1 MNLIRR
7 RLGAPRE
14 TLRSNAS
21 PVPRPGDA
29 RRSNPRRFA
38 RSVVLGALTA
48 AFALP
53 SIGVAFVPSLVPVGD
68 QLQLNVFELGYQGAP
83 RIVRDA
89 GDGFVVL
96 YRSGTSLFARRVT
109 RAGMPTGSE
118 QLVAT
123 GLTATDR
130 PAAVS
135 LADGSTIAVFTSQV
149 ESGGAG
155 TGISARRLSANG
167 APLAL
172 PFPVN
177 SHTPGDQW
185 EPSVAALGTGFVVA
199 WRSDSSPGNDQNGD
213 SIVARR
219 FDGAAAP
226 LGADFQLNTV
236 TAGNQFE
243 PALAAIG
250 GGDFVACWTT
260 AASGGPDVA
269 FRRFA
274 GDGTPRAAQAP
285 LATFIDGGQA
295 TPAVVATPDG
305 GFLAVWRSF
314 PPALG
319 ESSAEN
325 LGEPIGDGIQ
335 ARKFSVDGVAWSQEI
350 TVEIGDPHPTIF
362 PERNPSLAAGPR
374 GTVLLVAD
382 AGGVPYARL
391 LDSRD
396 ARPLES
402 PNFLPNTTMDEL
414 DYVVAA
420 FGTGDDVL
428 VAWES
433 PDSAGSDIQ
442 DRSVQIRLMTAGAV
456 AAWEFDEDAGAL
468 ALDSLGEVFDDA
480 QLAGGATRT
489 VGRLSS
495 GALELDG
502 DGWAALASSVDL
514 DLTGFVEEFPGTH
527 GVTIAAWILLDQLPS
542 QMTEPFQG
550 IFDSAQDNYVLYLD
564 RDAAELRFKVTDSDG
579 TAERPGIPESQLAV
593 GRWLHVVG
601 SYRPAA
607 SAAAIYLDGQ
617 IVDTHLAAGLDDP
630 VRTTPTQVPA
640 IGRDGV
646 IDQYRFRGAIDQIA
660 VYRRGLT
667 AEEVELLR
675 GDWLFDDGFETGSTS
690 RWSLSAP

>member
-1 MNLIRR
+1 MTKPRGFAR
-7 RLGAPRE
+7 PVALGAI
-14 TLRSNAS
+14 A
-21 PVPRPGDA
+21 
-29 RRSNPRRFA
+29 
-38 RSVVLGALTA
+38 A

-53 SIGVAFVPSLVPVGD
+53 SFGGSSFVPSLVPVAD

-83 RIVRDA
+83 RIVRDGGA
-89 GDGFVVL
+89 GFVVL
-96 YRSGTSLFARRVT
+96 YRSGTSLYARRVT
-109 RAGMPTGSE
+109 RAGAPSGSE

-130 PAAVS
+130 PAAVN
-135 LADGSTIAVFTSQV
+135 LTDGSIVAVFTSQV
-149 ESGGAG
+149 GAGGAG

-167 APLAL
+167 APLAP

-177 SHTPGDQW
+177 AHTPGDQW
-185 EPSVAALGTGFVVA
+185 QPAVAALGTGFVVA
-199 WRSDSSPGNDQNGD
+199 WRSNSSPGNDQNGD

-219 FDGAAAP
+219 FDGSAAP

-236 TAGNQFE
+236 TAGHQFE
-243 PALAAIG
+243 PVLAAIG

-274 GDGTPRAAQAP
+274 GDGTPRGGQAP
-285 LATFIDGGQA
+285 LATFDAGGQA

-314 PPALG
+314 PPAFG
-319 ESSAEN
+319 ATSDEY

-335 ARKFSVDGVAWSQEI
+335 ARKFSRDGVAWSQEV
-350 TVEIGDPHPTIF
+350 TVEIGHPNPTIF

-382 AGGVPYARL
+382 DGGVPYARL

-402 PNFLPNTTMDEL
+402 PNHLPNTSMDEL

-456 AAWEFDEDAGAL
+456 ASWELAEDDGAL
-468 ALDSLGEVFDDA
+468 ALDSLGEVSDDA
-480 QLAGGATRT
+480 QLAGGAART
-489 VGRLSS
+489 VGRLGT
-495 GALELDG
+495 GALALAG

-514 DLTGFVEEFPGTH
+514 DLTGFVEDLPGGY
-527 GVTIAAWILLDQLPS
+527 GVSIAGWILLDQLPS

-550 IFDSAQDNYVLYLD
+550 IFDGAQDNYVLYLD
-564 RDAAELRFKVTDSDG
+564 RDAAELRFKVTDADG

-601 SYRPAA
+601 TYRPAE
-607 SAAAIYLDGQ
+607 SAARIHLDGQ
-617 IVDTHLAAGLDDP
+617 VVDTHLAAGLDDA
-630 VRTTPTQVPA
+630 VRTSPTQVPA

-646 IDQYRFRGAIDQIA
+646 VDQYRFRGAIDQLSI
-660 VYRRGLT
+660 YRRGLT

-675 GDWLFDDGFETGSTS
+675 GDWLFDDGFETGTTA
-690 RWSLSAP
+690 RWSPVAP